1 MPNPTMNEERLSR
14 IRPCMQAYIEQD
26 QLTGIST
33 MVAHKGQIV
42 WNDQVGWQDKEQQI
56 PLKADAIFRMYS
68 MTKPVICTALM
79 MLYEQGKFHLFHPI
93 GQYLPAFQNLKVLEA
108 DPNGQRLVPA
118 QREVTLRD
126 LLTHTSGLTYDFLED
141 FPVGQLYRDAKL
153 SYDGSRTL
161 AAMMDELA
169 RQPLAFQPGTQWH
182 YSLSIDVLAHLIEV
196 LSGQPLGD
204 FLQEQLFTPLGM
216 TDTGFHVPAHKQ
228 SRCASMYGVLDL
240 MGENV
245 TLHEILAAWTTENR
259 KKLDVSQTY
268 PLDRPGQFARGGVGL
283 YSTLAD
289 YMKFAQLL
297 LNQGTWDGQQIVG
310 RKTLELM
317 HSNHLP
323 AAFCPYHI
331 ANLVFWKGYG
341 FGLGSRVLLDPA
353 QSEMPGS
360 VGEFGW
366 AGAAK
371 TYFWVDPQEELIG
384 LFMSQHMMG
393 LETPDKDFQVLT
405 YQALC

>member
-1 MPNPTMNEERLSR
+1 MSNTRMNEERLSR

-79 MLYEQGKFHLFHPI
+79 MLHEQGKFHLFHPI

-153 SYDGSRTL
+153 SHDGSRTL
-161 AAMMDELA
+161 AAMIDELA

-228 SRCASMYGVLDL
+228 SRCASMYGVIDL
-240 MGENV
+240 VGENV
-245 TLHEILAAWTTENR
+245 TFHEILAAWTTEKR

-283 YSTLAD
+283 YSTLED

-297 LNQGTWDGQQIVG
+297 LNQGAWDGQQIVG

-323 AAFCPYHI
+323 AALCPYHI

-353 QSEMPGS
+353 ASEMPGS